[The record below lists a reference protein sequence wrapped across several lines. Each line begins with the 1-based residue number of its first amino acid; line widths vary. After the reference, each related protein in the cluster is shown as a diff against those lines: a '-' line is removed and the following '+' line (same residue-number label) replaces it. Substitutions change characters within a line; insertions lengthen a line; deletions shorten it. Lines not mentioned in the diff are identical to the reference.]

1 MNKLIDFYFDFI
13 SPYSYLAHR
22 KIINLNQRKNF
33 NYKGILLGGLH
44 NLGNITAPAFNER
57 KMKNMKNDCI
67 LIAEKNKIPFQWNE
81 KFPINSLYLMRG
93 FLFINKDK
101 KAYAAYMQRKKSV
114 ESKNIE
120 LDQMKE
126 DLNNVKG
133 ELGEIKGLLST
144 LVQKL
149 NN

>member
-1 MNKLIDFYFDFI
+1 MVNCW
-13 SPYSYLAHR
+13 
-22 KIINLNQRKNF
+22 KIRNF
-33 NYKGILLGGLH
+33 RN
-44 NLGNITAPAFNER
+44 N
-57 KMKNMKNDCI
+57 
-67 LIAEKNKIPFQWNE
+67 
-81 KFPINSLYLMRG
+81 
-93 FLFINKDK
+93 
-101 KAYAAYMQRKKSV
+101 
-114 ESKNIE
+114 E